1 MMSKC
6 KYIAWYCYREQK
18 QDTTGGLAILAEIV
32 ALFAAIYAE
41 NKLFFAENVA
51 IISAGG
57 AEIVYP

>member
-1 MMSKC
+1 LRGAALEKRSKVRP
-6 KYIAWYCYREQK
+6 A
-18 QDTTGGLAILAEIV
+18 GLAILAEIV